1 MAYSLNSLK
10 GGNWKNKDYREI
22 SMQENWRGRL
32 NDLVL
37 PLAFRRK
44 LEQIKET
51 CYGGDLINL
60 HLHKTD
66 WSNQGIEM
74 CTLLSLWLLDD
85 PHERDAITA
94 KNAFENGDINYKAL
108 IEIYC
113 GRKSSHVLLIKQAY
127 QTMFKQHLEQ
137 DIINAEPSSP
147 YQRILIALVTSHK
160 SHHTDVSQHIA
171 KCDARRLYGTGEGR
185 PGAIEESVVLE
196 IFSKRSISQLKLTFS
211 TYKQIYGHDYAKSLK
226 KEING
231 EFGNA
236 LRIIVKC
243 LNTPL
248 NYYAKILYA
257 SIKGSIADKSAV
269 VRVIMCRAAGIEIG
283 DIRRIFKTKYGMELK
298 DAICQ
303 GISNA
308 DCREFLVAI
317 AS

>member
-1 MAYSLNSLK
+1 MQD
-10 GGNWKNKDYREI
+10 NW
-22 SMQENWRGRL
+22 GRL

-37 PLAFRRK
+37 SLAFRRK

-51 CYGGDLINL
+51 CNGGDLVNL
-60 HLHKTD
+60 LHKKD
-66 WSNQGIEM
+66 WSIQGIEI
-74 CTLLSLWLLDD
+74 CTLLSLWLLD
-85 PHERDAITA
+85 PHEKDAVTA
-94 KNAFENGDINYKAL
+94 KNAFENGEINYKPL

-127 QTMFKQHLEQ
+127 QTKFKQHLEQ
-137 DIINAEPSSP
+137 DIINAEPPSP
-147 YQRILIALVTSHK
+147 YQRILIALATSHK

-226 KEING
+226 KEGNG

-243 LNTPL
+243 LYTPL
-248 NYYAKILYA
+248 NYYAKILHA
-257 SIKGSIADKSAV
+257 SIKGSVADKSAL
-269 VRVIMCRAAGIEIG
+269 VRVVMSRADIDMDDIG
-283 DIRRIFKTKYGMELK
+283 RIFKTKYGMELK
-298 DAICQ
+298 DAICE

-308 DCREFLVAI
+308 DCREFLVAL
-317 AS
+317 ASIRSS